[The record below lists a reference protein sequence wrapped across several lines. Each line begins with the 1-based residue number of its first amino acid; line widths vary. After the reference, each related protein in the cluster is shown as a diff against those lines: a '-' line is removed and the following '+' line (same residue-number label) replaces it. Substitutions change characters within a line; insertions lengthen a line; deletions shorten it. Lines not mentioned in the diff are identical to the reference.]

1 MNVDDVD
8 QRRGIAFLLCSFPL
22 FAARG
27 AGLAEKLSSDED
39 ERERE
44 RERARKKRRRSVC
57 CFRAG
62 ALLARSL
69 YFSFLSKEKM
79 EEKRRRFFFNLSKS
93 LKGKK
98 EKTSS
103 LSRSSSKQR

>member
-44 RERARKKRRRSVC
+44 RARKKSRRSVC

-69 YFSFLSKEKM
+69 FFSFLSKEKM